1 MTDVQDQPTTD
12 VQPADMAA
20 ERFTVKD
27 MEEIYE
33 SLPLS
38 VVRQNLSQIVE
49 RVAYTGQPVLIAKH
63 SKARVACVPLT
74 VLAQAMTYFA
84 RSAAREEAEAADDRA
99 GDIDFENAPGLAAA
113 ELDAKRRELQAKA
126 QAEDAAEEER
136 VRQVT
141 SHPAFAAEVR
151 KVVLRMATEHALD

>member
-12 VQPADMAA
+12 VQPADVAA

-74 VLAQAMTYFA
+74 ARPLAFNY
-84 RSAAREEAEAADDRA
+84 SAGGGAGGGGGPPDDRA